1 MPSDTGEKRAGL
13 KNDTGLKEE
22 LSKKAGAIKGKET
35 QPQEAGAVKETG
47 EPMKKAGAR
56 KAGGGEPK
64 GTETPGVKDG
74 EPKKAG
80 TVEEKAGKPKKT
92 GTAKEKEGEPKKI
105 KPTKEKEESRDGNE
119 TQPSPA
125 GPEKPEK
132 AAAPSP
138 FIRLLRADEIECR
151 VSTISQKGLSL
162 LLFKDARVDQRI
174 LDEAFT
180 PFGWKRTHQSIDGN
194 LYCTVEIWDGEKGQ
208 WIAKQ
213 DVGTESRSEK
223 EKGQASDSFK
233 RACFNWGL
241 GRELYTAPFIWVPA
255 EAANISQ
262 EGGRYVTSDC
272 FYVQH
277 IAYNENREIAG
288 LRIVNGRGFL
298 VYELKRRP
306 EIKFITGIQMEA
318 LEQELARTGVSM
330 EAVLERYGLREP
342 GQITAEIFAKAI
354 SSLKK
359 TKTKEAA

>member
-1 MPSDTGEKRAGL
+1 MDVLPSDTGEKEAGP
-13 KNDTGLKEE
+13 KNGTGLKEE
-22 LSKKAGAIKGKET
+22 LSKKAGAIKEKE
-35 QPQEAGAVKETG
+35 G
-47 EPMKKAGAR
+47 E
-56 KAGGGEPK
+56 
-64 GTETPGVKDG
+64 
-74 EPKKAG
+74 
-80 TVEEKAGKPKKT
+80 PKKT
-92 GTAKEKEGEPKKI
+92 GTAKEKEKEPKKTGTA
-105 KPTKEKEESRDGNE
+105 KEKDGQPKKTGSTKEKSGIGNG

-262 EGGRYVTSDC
+262 ERGRYVTSDR

-298 VYELKRRP
+298 VYELKRKP
-306 EIKFITGIQMEA
+306 EIKSITGIQMEA
-318 LEQELARTGVSM
+318 LERELARTGVSM
-330 EAVLERYGLREP
+330 EAVLERYGLKEP

-359 TKTKEAA
+359 TKPKEAA